1 MQKKERMANLEVLR
15 CVAMMMVVVLHYLG
29 KGGLLPDLTAP
40 LSVQDMVAW
49 LLEACCIVAVN
60 VYMMISG
67 YFLCESSFKLS
78 RLLTLWLQLWLY
90 SVGIGVLAVVTGI
103 VPAAEVSTHYYLT
116 LLFPVTMGHYWF
128 LTAYLFLY
136 ILLPFV
142 GMGLRRMTKQQ
153 FQVALVLLFVTFC
166 LLKSVLPF
174 RLEEDGKGYDCL
186 WYLCVFCAAAYLRR
200 FGIPFLQKK
209 SRALL
214 LYLIGIF
221 GTFGEAMLLHL
232 FYLKTGSLEL
242 ILKIPYEYNH
252 IFPFLASLGLFCL
265 FLDSSIQGKIGS
277 VAVRIAP
284 YTLGVYLLHENL
296 GVRYAW
302 QKWLAKQGYD
312 YIKPEFTYGK
322 SRIDFYMEKGEQ
334 KYLMEVKGCTLEVD
348 GIGYFPDAPT
358 ERGVKH
364 LHELAQAQRKG
375 YQCAVAF
382 VIQMEGITEVRPNVS
397 TQPEFGTAL
406 AEAKAAGVQVL
417 FLLCRVG
424 RDSLE
429 IVEQREG

>member
-40 LSVQDMVAW
+40 LSAQDTVAW
-49 LLEACCIVAVN
+49 LLEAFCIVAVN

-78 RLLTLWLQLWLY
+78 RLLTLCVQLWLY
-90 SVGIGVLAVVTGI
+90 SVGIGVLAAVTGI

-142 GMGLRRMTKQQ
+142 GIGLRRMTKQQ

-302 QKWLAKQGYD
+302 QKWLG
-312 YIKPEFTYGK
+312 
-322 SRIDFYMEKGEQ
+322 
-334 KYLMEVKGCTLEVD
+334 
-348 GIGYFPDAPT
+348 
-358 ERGVKH
+358 
-364 LHELAQAQRKG
+364 
-375 YQCAVAF
+375 
-382 VIQMEGITEVRPNVS
+382 
-397 TQPEFGTAL
+397 
-406 AEAKAAGVQVL
+406 
-417 FLLCRVG
+417 
-424 RDSLE
+424 
-429 IVEQREG
+429 VEQINGVLPLLLWTVLVVVVVFVLGILVDFVRKAICDGLHKIFLHIRPYRSLTEKIRDVDTMFKREVME

>member
-40 LSVQDMVAW
+40 LSAQDIVAW
-49 LLEACCIVAVN
+49 LLEAFCIVAVN

-78 RLLTLWLQLWLY
+78 RLLTLWVQLWLY
-90 SVGIGVLAVVTGI
+90 SVGIGVLAAVMGI

-128 LTAYLFLY
+128 LTAYVFLY

-142 GMGLRRMTKQQ
+142 GMGLRKMTKQQ
-153 FQVALVLLFVTFC
+153 FQAALVLLFVTFC

-174 RLEEDGKGYDCL
+174 RLEEDSKGYDCL
-186 WYLCVFCAAAYLRR
+186 WYLCVFCVAAYLRR
-200 FGIPFLQKK
+200 FGIPFLQKR

-214 LYLIGIF
+214 LYLIGVF

-232 FYLKTGSLEL
+232 FYRKTGSLEL

-252 IFPFLASLGLFCL
+252 IFPLLASVGLFGL
-265 FLDSSIQGKIGS
+265 FADSRIQGRIGS
-277 VAVRIAP
+277 TAVKAAP

-302 QKWLAKQGYD
+302 QKWLGA
-312 YIKPEFTYGK
+312 E
-322 SRIDFYMEKGEQ
+322 RIN
-334 KYLMEVKGCTLEVD
+334 
-348 GIGYFPDAPT
+348 GILSLLLWT
-358 ERGVKH
+358 VI
-364 LHELAQAQRKG
+364 
-375 YQCAVAF
+375 AVAVVF
-382 VIQMEGITEVRPNVS
+382 ALGIFVDFVRKNICDGLHKIFLHLRPYRILTEKIQAVDTMFKREVIQ
-397 TQPEFGTAL
+397 
-406 AEAKAAGVQVL
+406 
-417 FLLCRVG
+417 
-424 RDSLE
+424 
-429 IVEQREG
+429 

>member
-40 LSVQDMVAW
+40 LSAQDTVAW
-49 LLEACCIVAVN
+49 LLEAFCIVAVN

-78 RLLTLWLQLWLY
+78 RLLTLWVQLWLY
-90 SVGIGVLAVVTGI
+90 SVGIGVLAAVTGI

-186 WYLCVFCAAAYLRR
+186 WYLCVFCAAANLRR

-232 FYLKTGSLEL
+232 FYLKTGSMEL

-302 QKWLAKQGYD
+302 QKWLG
-312 YIKPEFTYGK
+312 
-322 SRIDFYMEKGEQ
+322 
-334 KYLMEVKGCTLEVD
+334 
-348 GIGYFPDAPT
+348 
-358 ERGVKH
+358 
-364 LHELAQAQRKG
+364 
-375 YQCAVAF
+375 
-382 VIQMEGITEVRPNVS
+382 
-397 TQPEFGTAL
+397 
-406 AEAKAAGVQVL
+406 
-417 FLLCRVG
+417 
-424 RDSLE
+424 
-429 IVEQREG
+429 VEQIDGVLPLLLWMVLVVVVVFVLGILVDFVRKAICDGLHKIFLHIRPYRSLTEKIRDVDTMFKREVME

>member
-15 CVAMMMVVVLHYLG
+15 CVAMLMVVVLHYLG

-40 LSVQDMVAW
+40 LSAQDTVAW
-49 LLEACCIVAVN
+49 LLETFCIVAVN

-78 RLLTLWLQLWLY
+78 RLLSLWLQLWLY
-90 SVGIGVLAVVTGI
+90 SVGIGVLAAVMGI

-136 ILLPFV
+136 VLLPLV
-142 GMGLRRMTKQQ
+142 GMGLRLLTKKQ
-153 FQVALVLLFVTFC
+153 FQVALVLLLFTFC

-174 RLEEDGKGYDCL
+174 RLEEDSKGYDCI
-186 WYLCVFCAAAYLRR
+186 WYLCVFCVAAYLRR
-200 FGIPFLQKK
+200 FGIPMLQKK

-214 LYLIGIF
+214 LYLIGVF

-252 IFPFLASLGLFCL
+252 IFPFLASVGLFCL
-265 FLDSSIQGKIGS
+265 FLDSRIQGRIGS
-277 VAVRIAP
+277 AAVKIAP

-302 QKWLAKQGYD
+302 QPWLGADRINGVLPLLLWTVMAV
-312 YIKPEFTYGK
+312 IVVFTLG
-322 SRIDFYMEKGEQ
+322 IFVDFARKMICDGLHKVFLHIRPYRCLIEKIQ
-334 KYLMEVKGCTLEVD
+334 TVDTMFKREV
-348 GIGYFPDAPT
+348 
-358 ERGVKH
+358 
-364 LHELAQAQRKG
+364 
-375 YQCAVAF
+375 
-382 VIQMEGITEVRPNVS
+382 
-397 TQPEFGTAL
+397 TQ
-406 AEAKAAGVQVL
+406 
-417 FLLCRVG
+417 
-424 RDSLE
+424 
-429 IVEQREG
+429 

>member
-40 LSVQDMVAW
+40 LSAQDTVAW
-49 LLEACCIVAVN
+49 LLEAFCIVAVN

-78 RLLTLWLQLWLY
+78 RLLTLWVQLWLY
-90 SVGIGVLAVVTGI
+90 SVGIGVLAAVTGI

-142 GMGLRRMTKQQ
+142 GIGLRRMTKQQ

-221 GTFGEAMLLHL
+221 AFFSTSSRSSLCLLFSSCNSFVCL
-232 FYLKTGSLEL
+232 SLTAFNRCE
-242 ILKIPYEYNH
+242 I
-252 IFPFLASLGLFCL
+252 S
-265 FLDSSIQGKIGS
+265 SSIFFCCSAVNLISAFSFPSAPAFSFPLLFWFTFSS
-277 VAVRIAP
+277 V
-284 YTLGVYLLHENL
+284 
-296 GVRYAW
+296 
-302 QKWLAKQGYD
+302 
-312 YIKPEFTYGK
+312 IKNP
-322 SRIDFYMEKGEQ
+322 
-334 KYLMEVKGCTLEVD
+334 L
-348 GIGYFPDAPT
+348 
-358 ERGVKH
+358 
-364 LHELAQAQRKG
+364 
-375 YQCAVAF
+375 
-382 VIQMEGITEVRPNVS
+382 
-397 TQPEFGTAL
+397 
-406 AEAKAAGVQVL
+406 
-417 FLLCRVG
+417 
-424 RDSLE
+424 
-429 IVEQREG
+429 

>member
-40 LSVQDMVAW
+40 LSAQDTVAW
-49 LLEACCIVAVN
+49 LLEAFCIVAVN

-78 RLLTLWLQLWLY
+78 RLLALWIQLWLY
-90 SVGIGVLAVVTGI
+90 SVGIGVLAAVTGI

-128 LTAYLFLY
+128 LTAYVFLY
-136 ILLPFV
+136 LLLPFV

-153 FQVALVLLFVTFC
+153 FQVALVLLLFSFC
-166 LLKSVLPF
+166 LLKSLLPF
-174 RLEEDGKGYDCL
+174 RLEEDSKGYDCL
-186 WYLCVFCAAAYLRR
+186 WYLCVFCVAAYLRR

-214 LYLIGIF
+214 LYLIGVL
-221 GTFGEAMLLHL
+221 GTFGEAMVLHL
-232 FYLKTGSLEL
+232 FYLRTGSMEL

-252 IFPFLASLGLFCL
+252 IFPLLASVGLFGL
-265 FLDSSIQGKIGS
+265 FLDSRIQGKIGS
-277 VAVRIAP
+277 VAVKIAP

-302 QKWLAKQGYD
+302 QKWL
-312 YIKPEFTYGK
+312 
-322 SRIDFYMEKGEQ
+322 
-334 KYLMEVKGCTLEVD
+334 
-348 GIGYFPDAPT
+348 
-358 ERGVKH
+358 GVNIISNVWQ
-364 LHELAQAQRKG
+364 LLAWTVL
-375 YQCAVAF
+375 AVAVVF
-382 VIQMEGITEVRPNVS
+382 VLGILVDFVRKTICDGLHRAFLHIRPYRIVTEKIQAVDRMFKREVTE
-397 TQPEFGTAL
+397 
-406 AEAKAAGVQVL
+406 
-417 FLLCRVG
+417 
-424 RDSLE
+424 
-429 IVEQREG
+429 